1 MAQEV
6 TLGGERIGSGNKQK
20 VELHNY
26 GMTSFNLEQDWK
38 SSMAPGILYPFLKL
52 VGTNHGTFDIDLD
65 SFIRTLPTKGPLF
78 GQFKFQADI
87 YCVPI
92 RLYQGIL
99 HNNPVGI
106 GLKMNQVYLPKIR
119 FKTIDG
125 TAAPRVKG
133 SNDYNFQV
141 NESSLMKYLGLS
153 GIGRNVDQ
161 SLEKTISRKI
171 NAIPFLAYYDIFK
184 CYYSNKQEEKAYV
197 ITPGTPS
204 EDYTKVTSV
213 LYDPKDGTG
222 SNFYNPYIEGTKIAF
237 GTPGAQI
244 EITLFYLYGNKKED
258 FTDLV
263 KEKIIEAQELTF
275 YDNSTNSEI
284 QNITNLVENYNAE
297 ITWKYN
303 INPNIGRPGQ
313 YNTIQLTI
321 SLDSSELANVID
333 GEHTATKFE
342 ALIEEIAMN
351 RYSSEIY
358 LKPFALQNIDDM
370 RNALLSSN
378 TLGTEFLIGDGGNW
392 DVGDGSDETGLPY
405 AALTNV
411 TNEGITWNAF
421 TDNGLVVKTYQS
433 DLFNNWLNTEYIDG
447 ESGISAL
454 TAVTVSD
461 GSFTIDSL
469 NLAEKIY
476 EVLNRV
482 AVSGGT
488 YEDWQ
493 EAVYGE
499 GAVRKAETPMYI
511 GGMSAEVMFEE
522 VISTAETNVES
533 GEGLQALGS
542 LGGKGT
548 QVGKHGGNNIHV
560 KCEEPCYIIGIASLT
575 PRIAYSQGNDWDLT
589 ELDTLDDLHKP
600 ALDGIGFQ
608 DLIVEQMAWW
618 NTALDGST
626 LLGRSSAGKQTAWIN
641 YQTAVDKCYGD
652 FAKADENAFMVL
664 NRNYEKGDTI
674 TGVKDIT
681 TYIDPA
687 KYNYAFAYTKLDAQ
701 NFWCQIHSRVVAR
714 RKMGAQQIPNL

>member
-1 MAQEV
+1 MSQEV
-6 TLGGERIGSGNKQK
+6 TLGGDRIGSGKKQK

-78 GQFKFQADI
+78 GQFKFQADV

-106 GLKMNQVYLPKIR
+106 GMKMNQVYLPKIR
-119 FKTIDG
+119 FKTMDG
-125 TAAPRVKG
+125 ETAPRLEG
-133 SNDYNFQV
+133 SDDYNWQV

-153 GIGRNVDQ
+153 GIGRRAMQQTDDLIQ
-161 SLEKTISRKI
+161 RKV

-197 ITPGTPS
+197 ITPGTPTATYYIYQIIQAQGQDNEIITDKIDYEFTIEQDNNWS
-204 EDYTKVTSV
+204 NIFSIYVNRNSKTNEELLTNLRIATEHNYLYYLNNENAITICAIEDIPNENKVVITFKIKNLPYENENV
-213 LYDPKDGTG
+213 TRLHIKVDERDIAH
-222 SNFYNPYIEGTKIAF
+222 NFYSADINL
-237 GTPGAQI
+237 TP
-244 EITLFYLYGNKKED
+244 FK
-258 FTDLV
+258 
-263 KEKIIEAQELTF
+263 
-275 YDNSTNSEI
+275 
-284 QNITNLVENYNAE
+284 
-297 ITWKYN
+297 
-303 INPNIGRPGQ
+303 
-313 YNTIQLTI
+313 
-321 SLDSSELANVID
+321 
-333 GEHTATKFE
+333 
-342 ALIEEIAMN
+342 
-351 RYSSEIY
+351 
-358 LKPFALQNIDDM
+358 LQNIDDM

-378 TLGTEFLIGDGGNW
+378 ELGSEFVIGNS
-392 DVGDGSDETGLPY
+392 VGDNWQQDSGSDGTGLPY
-405 AALTNV
+405 SALTK
-411 TNEGITWNAF
+411 TTSEGISWNAF

-447 ESGISAL
+447 ESGIAAL
-454 TAVTVSD
+454 TAITVSD

-499 GAVRKAETPMYI
+499 GAVRKAETPMYM
-511 GGMSAEVMFEE
+511 GGMAAEVMFEE
-522 VISTAETNVES
+522 VISTAETNVAS

-548 QVGKHGGNNIHV
+548 QVGKHGGNNIHI

-575 PRIAYSQGNDWDLT
+575 PRICYSQGNDWDLT

-618 NTALDGST
+618 NTVLSPDGAEIIH
-626 LLGRSSAGKQTAWIN
+626 RSSAGKQTAWIN

-652 FAKADENAFMVL
+652 FAKSQENAFMVL
-664 NRNYEKGDTI
+664 NRNYEKGESASS
-674 TGVKDIT
+674 VKDLT

-687 KYNYAFAYTKLDAQ
+687 KFNYAFAYTKLDAQ
-701 NFWCQIHSRVVAR
+701 NFWVQIHSKVIAR